1 MIYDFCVIGGGI
13 VGLATAMR
21 LLEVYPGCS
30 LVLMEKELS
39 LAQHQTGHN
48 SGVIHAGVYYAPGS
62 FKAKLCARGAELT
75 KSFCT
80 EHSIP
85 YEVCG
90 KLVVASNKDSL
101 ARLGS
106 LEERAKQN
114 GLATERLD
122 AQELRRREPNVAG
135 EGALFVKSS
144 GIVDYGVVSNSMA
157 NVIIQSGG
165 QILLGQTVVSIEEH
179 GNHVSIAS
187 EGSSLSA
194 KKLVVCAGLQ
204 SDRLATLAGLK
215 LDCQIVPFRGEYYR
229 LSSHL
234 DYSVKHLIY
243 PVPEVGL
250 PFLGIH
256 ITRMINGGVTVGPN
270 AVLGLSREGYS
281 KFSFNARD
289 FLEYSS
295 YPGFWKLIGKN
306 ISSGIAEMRN
316 ALFKKSYLE
325 QCKKYYPSLKLED
338 LEPYEAGIRAQ
349 AVTRSGE
356 FVDDFLFVQTER
368 MLHVCNAP
376 SPAATS
382 AIPIGQIIVDKL
394 TKNSWT
400 LEK

>member
-62 FKAKLCARGAELT
+62 LKANLCKRGAEFT

-90 KLVVASNKDSL
+90 KFVVASNKESL
-101 ARLGS
+101 ARLGA

-114 GLATERLD
+114 GLTIERLD
-122 AQELRRREPNVAG
+122 AHELHQREPKIAG
-135 EGALFVKSS
+135 EGALFVESS
-144 GIVDYGVVSNSMA
+144 GIVDYGVVSRSMA
-157 NVIIQSGG
+157 TVIVQAGG
-165 QILLGQTVVSIEEH
+165 KISLGQKVVAIQEH

-187 EGSSLSA
+187 ESLSLSA

-204 SDRLATLAGLK
+204 SDRLAALAGLK
-215 LDCQIVPFRGEYYR
+215 VDCQIVPFRGEYYR

-234 DYSVKHLIY
+234 DNSIKHLIY
-243 PVPEVGL
+243 PVPEAGL

-256 ITRMINGGVTVGPN
+256 LTRMIDGGITVGPN
-270 AVLGLSREGYS
+270 AVLGLSREGYR

-289 FLEYSS
+289 FLKYSS
-295 YPGFWKLIGKN
+295 YPGFWKLVGNN

-325 QCKKYYPSLKLED
+325 QCKKYYPSLQLDD

-382 AIPIGQIIVDKL
+382 AIPIGRIIVEKL
-394 TKNSWT
+394 TKT
-400 LEK
+400 CVF

>member
-1 MIYDFCVIGGGI
+1 MLYDFCVIGGGI

-62 FKAKLCARGAELT
+62 FKAKLCTQGAELT

-85 YEVCG
+85 FEVCG
-90 KLVVASNKDSL
+90 KLVVASNKESF

-114 GLATERLD
+114 GLTTERLD

-135 EGALFVKSS
+135 EGALFVTSS
-144 GIVDYGVVSNSMA
+144 GIVDYGVVSRSMA
-157 NVIIQSGG
+157 NVIAQAGA
-165 QILLGQTVVSIEEH
+165 QILLGQTVVSIEEY

-187 EGSSLSA
+187 ERLSLSA

-215 LDCQIVPFRGEYYR
+215 VDCRIVPFRGEYYR

-234 DYSVKHLIY
+234 DDSIKHLIY
-243 PVPEVGL
+243 PVPEAGL

-256 ITRMINGGVTVGPN
+256 LTRMIGGGVTVGPN
-270 AVLGLSREGYS
+270 AVLGLSREGYR
-281 KFSFNARD
+281 KFAFNARD
-289 FLEYSS
+289 FLEYSL
-295 YPGFWKLIGKN
+295 YPGFWKLVGKN
-306 ISSGIAEMRN
+306 INSGIAEMKN
-316 ALFKKSYLE
+316 AIFKNNYLE
-325 QCKKYYPSLKLED
+325 QCQKYFPSLKMED

-382 AIPIGQIIVDKL
+382 AIPIGRIIVDKL
-394 TKNSWT
+394 TKNS
-400 LEK
+400 

>member
-1 MIYDFCVIGGGI
+1 MLYDFCVIGGGI

-62 FKAKLCARGAELT
+62 FKAKLCTLGAELT

-85 YEVCG
+85 FEVCG
-90 KLVVASNKDSL
+90 KLVVASNKESF

-114 GLATERLD
+114 GLTTERLD

-144 GIVDYGVVSNSMA
+144 GIVDYGVVSRSMA
-157 NVIIQSGG
+157 NVIAQAGA

-187 EGSSLSA
+187 ERLSLSA
-194 KKLVVCAGLQ
+194 RKLVVCAGLQ

-215 LDCQIVPFRGEYYR
+215 VDCRIVPFRGEYYR

-234 DYSVKHLIY
+234 DDSIKHLIY
-243 PVPEVGL
+243 PVPESGL

-256 ITRMINGGVTVGPN
+256 LTRMIGGGVTVGPN
-270 AVLGLSREGYS
+270 AVLGLSREGYR
-281 KFSFNARD
+281 KFAFNARD
-289 FLEYSS
+289 FLEYSL
-295 YPGFWKLIGKN
+295 YPGFWKLVGKN
-306 ISSGIAEMRN
+306 INSGIAEMKN
-316 ALFKKSYLE
+316 AIFKKNYLE
-325 QCKKYYPSLKLED
+325 QCQKYFPSLKMED

-382 AIPIGQIIVDKL
+382 AIPIGRIIVDKL
-394 TKNSWT
+394 TKNS
-400 LEK
+400 